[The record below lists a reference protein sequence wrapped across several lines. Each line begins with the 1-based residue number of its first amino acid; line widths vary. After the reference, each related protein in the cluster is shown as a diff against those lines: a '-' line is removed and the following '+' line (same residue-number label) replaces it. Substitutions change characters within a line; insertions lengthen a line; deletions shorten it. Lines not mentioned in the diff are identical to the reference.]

1 MLTFL
6 HAWCRLSGDDYVLGS
21 YAHGGPS
28 RAAGRIG
35 SLVALHVKGA
45 CVQQPPAVVRHPA
58 LTPVWCASRAP
69 CADAASL
76 NGAAQKEVEQLAGQV
91 AMHVAA
97 IQPKFLSA
105 ADVPAAAMK
114 AERDAFE
121 AQARRS
127 AGKSHFLLVTGA
139 FVAAGCRVWQARQYR
154 GQDGAGLAAQVV
166 RGCRCLQE
174 ALAKRLTAVCAQA
187 KRGVPAAAAVC
198 YERCH
203 DG

>member
-1 MLTFL
+1 MLSFA
-6 HAWCRLSGDDYVLGS
+6 HARCRLSGDDYVLGS

-45 CVQQPPAVVRHPA
+45 CVQQPPAVFHPA
-58 LTPVWCASRAP
+58 LTPVWCASHAP

-76 NGAAQKEVEQLAGQV
+76 NGAAQKEVEQLAAQV

-127 AGKSHFLLVTGA
+127 AGKSHFLLVTDA
-139 FVAAGCRVWQARQYR
+139 FVVAGCRVWQARQYR

-166 RGCRCLQE
+166 RGGRCLQA
-174 ALAKRLTAVCAQA
+174 ALAKRLTAVRTGKARCACC
-187 KRGVPAAAAVC
+187 RS
-198 YERCH
+198 RLS
-203 DG
+203 